1 MLLIKG
7 DTLCEK
13 IILSNSVGVSMKLV
27 CTVHVQVLYIHMY
40 EYGICY
46 LHLLKTFSIVFR
58 HSLA

>member
-13 IILSNSVGVSMKLV
+13 IILSISVGVSMKLV
-27 CTVHVQVLYIHMY
+27 CTVQVQVHM
-40 EYGICY
+40 Y